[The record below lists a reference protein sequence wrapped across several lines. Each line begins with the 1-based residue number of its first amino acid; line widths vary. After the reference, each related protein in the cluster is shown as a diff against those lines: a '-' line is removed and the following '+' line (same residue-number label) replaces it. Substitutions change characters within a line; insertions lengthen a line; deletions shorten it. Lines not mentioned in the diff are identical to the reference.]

1 MDYIV
6 TATAGHV
13 DHGKT
18 TLIKRLTGT
27 DTDTAP
33 EEKERG
39 LTINLGFAYFDLP
52 SKKRIAFVDVP
63 GHEKFLKN
71 MISGLTGIDMALL
84 VVDAGEGVMPQTRE
98 HASILML
105 LGIRKFVIA
114 VTKADTVDD
123 EMCELTIE
131 EDRKSVV

>member
-39 LTINLGFAYFDLP
+39 LTINLIFLAKEELLLSMYQDTKNF
-52 SKKRIAFVDVP
+52 SKI
-63 GHEKFLKN
+63 
-71 MISGLTGIDMALL
+71 
-84 VVDAGEGVMPQTRE
+84 
-98 HASILML
+98 
-105 LGIRKFVIA
+105 
-114 VTKADTVDD
+114 
-123 EMCELTIE
+123 
-131 EDRKSVV
+131 

>member
-39 LTINLGFAYFDLP
+39 LTINLGFAYGRLQE
-52 SKKRIAFVDVP
+52 I
-63 GHEKFLKN
+63 
-71 MISGLTGIDMALL
+71 T
-84 VVDAGEGVMPQTRE
+84 
-98 HASILML
+98 
-105 LGIRKFVIA
+105 
-114 VTKADTVDD
+114 
-123 EMCELTIE
+123 
-131 EDRKSVV
+131 